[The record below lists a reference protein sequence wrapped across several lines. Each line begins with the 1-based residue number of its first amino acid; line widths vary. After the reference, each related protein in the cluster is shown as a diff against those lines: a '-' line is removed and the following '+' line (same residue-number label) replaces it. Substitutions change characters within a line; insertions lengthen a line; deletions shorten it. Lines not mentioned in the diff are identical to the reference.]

1 MLEVKSP
8 AHGSSPAVADDVPV
22 PKSQR
27 KPKEVT
33 LKSREP
39 GRVQAFAPES
49 LVESEVPEVGKD
61 HKELPAETVSEAA
74 APQLQ
79 R

>member
-1 MLEVKSP
+1 MTLGL
-8 AHGSSPAVADDVPV
+8 GSSPAVAEEVPV
-22 PKSQR
+22 SKSQR
-27 KPKEVT
+27 RPKEVT

-49 LVESEVPEVGKD
+49 LCESEVPEVNKD
-61 HKELPAETVSEAA
+61 HKVLPAETISVTVAS
-74 APQLQ
+74 QLQ